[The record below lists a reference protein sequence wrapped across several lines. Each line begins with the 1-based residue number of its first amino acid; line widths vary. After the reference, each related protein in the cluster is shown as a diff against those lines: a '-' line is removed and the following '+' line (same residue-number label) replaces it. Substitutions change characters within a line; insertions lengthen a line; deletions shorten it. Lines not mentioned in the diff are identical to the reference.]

1 MEVLNVLE
9 KKIASLV
16 ELVQLLKT
24 EKATLAQENR
34 ALEEKL
40 GQLEHALLAKEQDV
54 QEQSQEVVLTK
65 MMVDDLIK
73 HIDHCINQ
81 EQQQ

>member
-9 KKIASLV
+9 KKIASLI
-16 ELVQLLKT
+16 ELVQLLQT
-24 EKATLAQENR
+24 EKAALTQENR
-34 ALEEKL
+34 ALLEKT
-40 GQLEHALLAKEQDV
+40 GQLEHALLAKEQDA

-81 EQQQ
+81 ETQQ

>member
-9 KKIASLV
+9 KKIASLI

-24 EKATLAQENR
+24 EKATLAQENC
-34 ALEEKL
+34 ALQEKL
-40 GQLEHALLAKEQDV
+40 GQLEHALLTKEQDV

-73 HIDHCINQ
+73 HIDNCINQ
-81 EQQQ
+81 EPQQ